1 MLRISGIRVGLE
13 EDTTEYLRAAAAKAL
28 HVPPERIAALT
39 IAKKSVDA
47 RKKHDVHFVYSVD
60 VTLTDGSDKIPPH
73 ADKARVRVLH
83 PAGFTLRTAKRK
95 PQNRPVVC
103 GFGPAGM
110 FCALLLARAGLAP
123 IVLERGGDVDSRAAA
138 VEAFFGGGALD
149 TESNVQFGEGGAGT
163 FSDGKLT
170 CGVSD
175 ARLSF
180 ILSEFV
186 RFGAPEDILYMAKPH
201 IGTDVLRRVVKH
213 MRMEIVEQGG
223 EVRFHT
229 KLCGIEKTNGALSAL
244 RCETPEGAEEL
255 PCDTLILAI
264 GHSARDTF
272 AMLHEAGLSMEQ
284 KPFSMGVRVE
294 HLQKRIDRAQYGKF
308 AGHAALGAADYKLSH
323 RLADGRGV
331 YTFCMCPGGRVVA
344 AASEPGLLVTNG
356 MSDRARDGANA
367 NAALLC
373 DVRPADFGSGHP
385 LAGVEFQR
393 RWERAAFIAGGGNYH
408 APVNLAGAFLED
420 KVAAEFGEVAPTYR
434 PGTAFA
440 DLRTCLPDFVCA
452 GLKEGIRQFGRRLS
466 GFDSYDAVLTG
477 VETRSSSPVRFYRGE
492 TYESNVAGVYPC
504 GEGAGYAGGIMSAA
518 LDGIRVACAVIEK
531 NQ

>member
-1 MLRISGIRVGLE
+1 MLRIRDLILPETHDVSEL
-13 EDTTEYLRAAAAKAL
+13 YYHAAQAL
-28 HVPPERIAALT
+28 HVRASDIAALH
-39 IAKKSVDA
+39 IFRRSLDA
-47 RKKHDVHFVYSVD
+47 RKKPDLRWVYTVD
-60 VTLTDGSDKIPPH
+60 VTLRSGEGAVLRRCRSAKITREVPYVYRIP
-73 ADKARVRVLH
+73 RC
-83 PAGFTLRTAKRK
+83 TAAE
-95 PQNRPVVC
+95 RPVVV

-110 FCALLLARAGLAP
+110 FAALVLAKAGLRP
-123 IVLERGGDVDSRAAA
+123 LVLERGDPAPLRREK
-138 VEAFFGGGALD
+138 VERFWSGGPLD
-149 TESNVQFGEGGAGT
+149 PESNVQFGEGGAGT

-201 IGTDVLRRVVKH
+201 IGTDVLRRVVKN
-213 MRMEIVEQGG
+213 MRAAIVELGG
-223 EVRFHT
+223 EIRFHT
-229 KLCGIEKTNGALSAL
+229 KLCGIEKKDGALTVL
-244 RCETPEGAEEL
+244 RCETPEGVEEL
-255 PCDTLILAI
+255 LCDTLVLAI

-272 AMLHEAGLSMEQ
+272 AMLHGIGLQMSQ
-284 KPFSMGVRVE
+284 KPFSMGVRIE
-294 HLQKRIDRAQYGKF
+294 HLQKQIDRAQYGKF
-308 AGHAALGAADYKLSH
+308 AGNAALGAADYKLSH

-344 AASEPGLLVTNG
+344 AASEPGMVVTNG
-356 MSDRARDGANA
+356 MSDHARDGANA

-373 DVRPADFGSGHP
+373 DVRPGDFKSEHP

-393 RWERAAFIAGGGNYH
+393 KWERAAFVAGGGNYQ
-408 APVNLAGAFLED
+408 APVNLVGAFLED
-420 KVAAEFGEVAPTYR
+420 KVAANFGEVAPTYR

-440 DLRTCLPDFVCA
+440 DLRDCLPDFVCA
-452 GLKEGIRQFGRRLS
+452 GLKGGILQFGRRLA
-466 GFDSYDAVLTG
+466 GFDNYDAVLTG

-492 TYESNVAGVYPC
+492 TYESSIAGVYPC

-531 NQ
+531 HQ

>member
-1 MLRISGIRVGLE
+1 MLRISGIRAGLE

-28 HVPPERIAALT
+28 HVPPEQIAALT
-39 IAKKSVDA
+39 IVKKSVDA

-60 VTLTDGSDKIPPH
+60 VILTDGGDRIPPH

-83 PAGFTLRTAKRK
+83 PANFTFQTAKRK
-95 PQNRPVVC
+95 PQSRPVVC

-110 FCALLLARAGLAP
+110 FCALLLARAGLTP
-123 IVLERGGDVDSRAAA
+123 IVLERGGDVDSRTAA
-138 VEAFFGGGALD
+138 VEGFFSGGVLD
-149 TESNVQFGEGGAGT
+149 TENNVQFGEGGAGT

-170 CGVSD
+170 CGVND

-201 IGTDVLRRVVKH
+201 IGTDILRRVVKN
-213 MRMEIVEQGG
+213 MRAAIVELGG
-223 EVRFHT
+223 EIRFHT
-229 KLCGIEKTNGALSAL
+229 KLCGIEKTGGALSAL
-244 RCETPEGAEEL
+244 RCETPDGVEEL
-255 PCDTLILAI
+255 PCDTLVLAI

-272 AMLHEAGLSMEQ
+272 AMLHGTGLQMSQ
-284 KPFSMGVRVE
+284 KPFSMGVRIE

-323 RLADGRGV
+323 QLADGRGV

-367 NAALLC
+367 NSALLC
-373 DVRPADFGSGHP
+373 DVRPADFESTNP

-408 APVNLAGAFLED
+408 APVNLVGAFLED
-420 KVAAEFGEVAPTYR
+420 RVAAEFGEVAPTYR

-440 DLRTCLPDFVCA
+440 DLRTCLPDFVCT
-452 GLKEGIRQFGRRLS
+452 GLKEGIRQFGRRLA